1 MKKLSALIIIFTLIQ
16 GLYLN
21 IYSQEIKWKRT
32 EEDTTNMEELHLLHS
47 TQGIDLPTA
56 ETLQKGNF
64 EFEISHRFVPNTS
77 TGSKYLWGLD
87 GPVNMRLALGYGITD
102 RLYLTLGRSNVNGNV
117 DLWLKYNAIQIPNDI
132 LPIVAALR
140 GGLAWNSNAPN
151 RPQGDS
157 KNFQYYGQLIIN
169 TLIEKKIGIG
179 IVPSYLYNSYIF
191 SADRQY
197 SFTMGTDVV
206 YYWTRLFHLIAEW
219 NPTITG
225 FRLASNPIAFGIELQ
240 TGGHFFKIIL
250 TNSTELN
257 PSQFLAGTLQSASGG
272 NWHIGFNIT
281 RLLEF

>member
-1 MKKLSALIIIFTLIQ
+1 MKSLFVLIIIYTFVQVVYQNT
-16 GLYLN
+16 
-21 IYSQEIKWKRT
+21 YSQDIKWKRSET
-32 EEDTTNMEELHLLHS
+32 DTTSVEELHLFHS

-56 ETLQKGNF
+56 ETLQEGNY
-64 EFEISHRFVPNTS
+64 EFEISHRFVPTTS
-77 TGSKYLWGLD
+77 TGRKYLWGLD
-87 GPVNMRLALGYGITD
+87 GPVNMRLALGYGISD
-102 RLYLTLGRSNVNGNV
+102 RLVLTLGRSNLYGNV

-140 GGLAWNSNAPN
+140 GGIAWNSNAPD
-151 RPQGDS
+151 RPGSDN
-157 KNFQYYGQLIIN
+157 KNFQYYGQIIIN
-169 TLIEKKIGIG
+169 TLIQKKVGIG
-179 IVPSYLYNSYIF
+179 IVPSYLDNSYIF

-197 SFTMGTDVV
+197 SFTIGTDVV
-206 YYWTRLFHLIAEW
+206 YYWTPLFHVIAEW

-225 FRLASNPIAFGIELQ
+225 FRMASNPVSFGIELQ

-257 PSQFLAGTLQSASGG
+257 PSQFLAGTLQSVSNG